1 MRQPDERR
9 RYERYSPPERAVALF
24 RPYDEEIGEIKD
36 IGKGG
41 LAFEYLVLQLQKESI
56 LTEPDRKI
64 DLFHPKDK
72 CLLEEIPCKIV
83 WEQELPFI
91 HTKFSPHFTR
101 RVGVHFEDLDRDIAD
116 RLNGF
121 LTRCQ

>member
-9 RYERYSPPERAVALF
+9 QYKRYSPPERAVALF

-41 LAFEYLVLQLQKESI
+41 LAFEYLVLQAQKDSI

-64 DLFHPKDK
+64 DIFHPKDRF
-72 CLLEEIPCKIV
+72 LLEEMPCKIV

-91 HTKFSPHFTR
+91 YAKSSPHHTR
-101 RVGVHFEDLDRDIAD
+101 QVGVHFKDLERDKTD

-121 LTRCQ
+121 LAQCK